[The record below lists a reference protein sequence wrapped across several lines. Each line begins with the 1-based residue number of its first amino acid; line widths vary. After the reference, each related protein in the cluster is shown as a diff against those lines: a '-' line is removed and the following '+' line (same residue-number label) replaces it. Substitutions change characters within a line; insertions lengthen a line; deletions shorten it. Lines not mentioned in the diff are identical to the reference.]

1 MIFDQIWRG
10 NEGLVSPCEFEV
22 LELIARGCKNLQ
34 SDILQRMKLG

>member
-1 MIFDQIWRG
+1 MIFDQNWRV
-10 NEGLVSPCEFEV
+10 NEGLLSPREFKA